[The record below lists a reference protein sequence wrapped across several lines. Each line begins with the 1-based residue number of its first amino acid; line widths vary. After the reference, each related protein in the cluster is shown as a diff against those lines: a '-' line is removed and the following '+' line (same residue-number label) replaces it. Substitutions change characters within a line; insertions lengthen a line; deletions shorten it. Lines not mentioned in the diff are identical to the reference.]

1 MKILQGLRTGLM
13 FTLMFAFVLILSSAP
28 ALAQPAAKAGD
39 DFPSKPIRLIVP
51 FAPSGVSDIIG
62 RVIATGMA
70 EALGQTVIVDNR
82 AGASGSIGSEAVAR
96 AAPDGYTLL
105 LSSLSTVA
113 ISPNFLTSVPFD
125 PLKDFTAIGGVASTP
140 NILVINPDLP
150 VASLGD
156 LIAYAKGAGKD
167 KLSFGSSGTGS
178 TGHLS
183 AEVLRAATGIEMSH
197 IPYKASALAFPD
209 VIAGRVSMVF
219 DSLPSTIS
227 HVKSGKVRPL
237 AVAAPR
243 RSALLPEVQTF
254 AEAGFPGATLLFWTG
269 LEGPANLPEAVVQ
282 KLNAALRKA
291 LGAPGLRERMV
302 TLGAEPLV
310 TSAHEFAE
318 LRRSDVARV
327 KKLIKD
333 AGIRPE

>member
-1 MKILQGLRTGLM
+1 
-13 FTLMFAFVLILSSAP
+13 
-28 ALAQPAAKAGD
+28 
-39 DFPSKPIRLIVP
+39 VP

-70 EALGQTVIVDNR
+70 EVLGQAVVVDNR
-82 AGASGSIGSEAVAR
+82 AGASGSIGSDAVSR

-113 ISPNFLTSVPFD
+113 ISPNFLTSVPYD
-125 PLKDFTAIGGVASTP
+125 PVKDFTAIGGVATTP
-140 NILVINPDLP
+140 NILVVNPELP
-150 VASLGD
+150 TASLAE

-183 AEVLRAATGIEMSH
+183 AEVLRVATGIEMSH

-227 HVKSGKVRPL
+227 HVKSGKVRPI
-237 AVAAPR
+237 AVAASR
-243 RSALLPEVQTF
+243 RSALLPEVPTF
-254 AEAGFPGATLLFWTG
+254 AEAGFPGATLLFWVG
-269 LEGPANLPEAVVQ
+269 LEGPPNVPDAVVQ
-282 KLNAALRKA
+282 KLNAALKKA
-291 LGAPGLRERMV
+291 LAVPALRERLA
-302 TLGAEPLV
+302 TLGADALV
-310 TSAHEFAE
+310 TSPQEFAE
-318 LRRSDVARV
+318 LRRNDAARV

-333 AGIRPE
+333 AGIKTQ

>member
-1 MKILQGLRTGLM
+1 MLLC
-13 FTLMFAFVLILSSAP
+13 ASA
-28 ALAQPAAKAGD
+28 ASQPAGKMAD

-70 EALGQTVIVDNR
+70 EALGQTVVVDNR
-82 AGASGSIGSEAVAR
+82 PGASGSIGSDAVAR

-113 ISPNFLTSVPFD
+113 ISPNFLTSVPYD
-125 PLKDFTAIGGVASTP
+125 PVRDFTAIGGVATTP
-140 NILVINPDLP
+140 NILVVNPELP
-150 VASLGD
+150 ASSLSE
-156 LIAYAKGAGKD
+156 LIGYAKGAGKD

-183 AEVLRAATGIEMSH
+183 AEVLRVVTGIQMSH

-219 DSLPSTIS
+219 DSLPSTLS

-237 AVAAPR
+237 AVAASR
-243 RSALLPEVQTF
+243 RSVLLPEVPTF

-269 LEGPANLPEAVVQ
+269 LEGPPNLPEPIVQ

-291 LGAPGLRERMV
+291 LAAGSLRERLI
-302 TLGAEPLV
+302 TLGADPLL
-310 TSAHEFAE
+310 TSPQEFAE
-318 LRRSDVARV
+318 LRRVDVARV

-333 AGIRPE
+333 AGIRTE

>member
-1 MKILQGLRTGLM
+1 MKNSQGLLAGFALM
-13 FTLMFAFVLILSSAP
+13 LLCASA
-28 ALAQPAAKAGD
+28 ASQPAGKTAD

-70 EALGQTVIVDNR
+70 EALGQTVVVDNR
-82 AGASGSIGSEAVAR
+82 PGASGSIGSDAVAR

-113 ISPNFLTSVPFD
+113 ISPNFLTSVPYD
-125 PLKDFTAIGGVASTP
+125 PVRDFTAIGGVATTP
-140 NILVINPDLP
+140 NILVVNPELP
-150 VASLGD
+150 AASLSE
-156 LIAYAKGAGKD
+156 LIGYAKGAGKD

-183 AEVLRAATGIEMSH
+183 AEVLRVVTGIQMSH

-219 DSLPSTIS
+219 DSLPSTLS

-237 AVAAPR
+237 AVAASR
-243 RSALLPEVQTF
+243 RSVLLPEVPTF

-269 LEGPANLPEAVVQ
+269 LEGPPNLPEPIVQ

-291 LGAPGLRERMV
+291 LAAGSLRERLI
-302 TLGAEPLV
+302 TLGADPLL
-310 TSAHEFAE
+310 TSPQEFAE
-318 LRRSDVARV
+318 LRRVDVARV

-333 AGIRPE
+333 AGIRTE